1 MAICTQ
7 AGRYCGVFYAVGD
20 DAPDE
25 YAERSDRFKVDAP
38 KKEPAAKKPAKKKAT
53 AKKAK

>member
-1 MAICTQ
+1 MGT
-7 AGRYCGVFYAVGD
+7 FYAVGD

-25 YAERSDRFKVDAP
+25 YAEYSDRFSHVVEKP
-38 KKEPAAKKPAKKKAT
+38 KADKKPAKKKAT